1 VVRGPDRYRS
11 IRAVLWVVLLLNLG
25 VAIAKLGYGTVSH
38 SAAMQADGFHSLFDG
53 ASNVIGLVGLWFASR
68 PPDDEHPYGH
78 GKFESFAAA
87 LIGVMLAFAAYS
99 VGRGAIDSLLGRG
112 LPTEVTAV
120 SFAVMLGTL
129 SVNTIV
135 TVWERRAGRRLGSE
149 VLLADA
155 SHTLS
160 DVLVSIGVIVS
171 LLLVRVGWQ
180 QADGIVALLVA
191 LVILRTAW
199 GIIRNVMTTLADA
212 ARLPA
217 EEVQEYA
224 RSVAGVIDC
233 HAVRTRGPET
243 QVYVDLHVL
252 VDPQTT
258 VQQGHAIAH
267 DVEEALRGK
276 YRQIADVVVHVE
288 PEQ

>member
-1 VVRGPDRYRS
+1 
-11 IRAVLWVVLLLNLG
+11 
-25 VAIAKLGYGTVSH
+25 
-38 SAAMQADGFHSLFDG
+38 
-53 ASNVIGLVGLWFASR
+53 
-68 PPDDEHPYGH
+68 
-78 GKFESFAAA
+78 
-87 LIGVMLAFAAYS
+87 
-99 VGRGAIDSLLGRG
+99 
-112 LPTEVTAV
+112 
-120 SFAVMLGTL
+120 MLGTL
-129 SVNTIV
+129 SINSIV

-171 LLLVRVGWQ
+171 LLLVRAGWQ
-180 QADGIVALLVA
+180 QADGMVALLVA
-191 LVILRTAW
+191 LAILRTAW
-199 GIIRNVMTTLADA
+199 GIIRNVMMTLADA

-258 VQQGHAIAH
+258 VQRGHAIAH